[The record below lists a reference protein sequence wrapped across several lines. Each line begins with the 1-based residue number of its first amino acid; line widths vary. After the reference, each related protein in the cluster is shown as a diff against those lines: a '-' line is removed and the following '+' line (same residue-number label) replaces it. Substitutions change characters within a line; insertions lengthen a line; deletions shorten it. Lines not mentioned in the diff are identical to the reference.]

1 MDNLSIEDE
10 NILGHITD
18 FKESHDEY
26 DTIMKEIRDYRNKYK
41 QRLEQLKKNM
51 EKKEKIILEYMKLNN
66 HPGLNY
72 KGNLLTMLT
81 VQQGKRTSTKK
92 RTEEIQKIL
101 SKYQITPTNPLYNEL
116 KQTICHST
124 AREKLKLKKK
134 STF

>member
-1 MDNLSIEDE
+1 MDLSIQDE

-26 DTIMKEIRDYRNKYK
+26 NIIMKEIRDYRNKYK
-41 QRLEQLKKNM
+41 QRLEELKKNIQ
-51 EKKEKIILEYMKLNN
+51 KKEKIIMEYMKTNN

-72 KGNLLTMLT
+72 KGNLITMLT
-81 VQQGKRTSTKK
+81 IQQGRRVSTKK

-101 SKYQITPTNPLYNEL
+101 SKYQITSSNPLYNEL
-116 KQTICHST
+116 KQTICQST

-134 STF
+134 

>member
-51 EKKEKIILEYMKLNN
+51 EKKEKIILEYMKTNN

-72 KGNLLTMLT
+72 KGNLITMLT

-116 KQTICHST
+116 KQSLCQST
-124 AREKLKLKKK
+124 AREKLKLKRK

>member
-51 EKKEKIILEYMKLNN
+51 EKKEKIILEYMKTNN

-72 KGNLLTMLT
+72 KGNLITMLT
-81 VQQGKRTSTKK
+81 VQQGKRTSAKK

-116 KQTICHST
+116 KQSLCQST
-124 AREKLKLKKK
+124 AREKLKLKRK